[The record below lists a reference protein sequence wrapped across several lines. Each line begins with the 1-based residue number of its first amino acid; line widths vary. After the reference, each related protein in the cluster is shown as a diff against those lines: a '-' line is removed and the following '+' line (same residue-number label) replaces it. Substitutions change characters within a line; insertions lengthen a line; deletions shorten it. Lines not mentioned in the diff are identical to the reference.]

1 MKRRTL
7 FLAASLLVLGVSL
20 AGVAHAQ
27 AWPAKPLRMVVPFG
41 AGSPPDVLGRLFSRT
56 LNEAL
61 GQQVV
66 VENRVGAGGTIGS
79 EAVAKSAPDGYTL
92 MLGSSSTLAIAPS
105 LYPALAY
112 RPERD
117 FAPVMLAASAPFF
130 VIVHPSLGVS
140 SLREFI
146 ELARAKPGQ
155 YTYGSTGNGT
165 PLHIAGEMF
174 KSTTGVSLTHVP
186 YKDMGPVNND
196 FLAGRVQVMFQ
207 QLPAMLQ
214 HIRSGNLRALA
225 VASSKRDP
233 QVPEVPT
240 SAEAGLAGYEVSSW
254 FGVVAPRGV
263 PAEII
268 QRLNAE
274 LQKSLAQPEVRATL
288 GRLGF
293 EPVGGSAEQFGSYIQ
308 SELKRW
314 SDAVKASGAKLD

>member
-1 MKRRTL
+1 MQKREEQ
-7 FLAASLLVLGVSL
+7 AA
-20 AGVAHAQ
+20 ATAAAEAQ
-27 AWPAKPLRMVVPFG
+27 RGEQEQQRIIDAERLKRMVVPFG
-41 AGSPPDVLGRLFSRT
+41 AGSPPDMLARLLSRR

-61 GQQVV
+61 NQQVV

-79 EAVAKSAPDGYTL
+79 EYVAKSAPDGYTL

-105 LYPALAY
+105 LYPSLSY

-117 FAPVMLAASAPFF
+117 FSPVILAASAPFF
-130 VIVHPSLGVS
+130 IIVHPSLGVG
-140 SLREFI
+140 SLRELI
-146 ELARAKPGQ
+146 DLARTRPGQ

-174 KSTTGVSLTHVP
+174 KFSTGVNLTHVP

-214 HIRSGNLRALA
+214 HIRSGSLRALA
-225 VASSKRDP
+225 VASNKRDP

-240 SAEAGLAGYEVSSW
+240 SAEAGLSGYDVSSW

-263 PAEII
+263 PLEII
-268 QRLNAE
+268 QRLNVE
-274 LQKSLAQPEVRATL
+274 LQKSLDHIDVRATL
-288 GRLGF
+288 SRLGF
-293 EPVGGSAEQFGSYIQ
+293 EPVGGSAEHFGSYINT
-308 SELKRW
+308 ELKRW
-314 SDAVKASGAKLD
+314 SDAVKTSGAKID